1 MSKNRGTKKKK
12 ERGKRVNSYFECPR
26 GVFRFFGQITSIQAV
41 IFERRNGATWLKGR
55 TTGVKNKA
63 AHYTQA
69 VHDEYS
75 LRSNE
80 SRCSNAGCRKI
91 AALKRGKRR
100 PTEKTRKTANV
111 TCRIPMNFTSTM
123 QLFFSFPLSFSFFFL
138 LQRGSNVT
146 SFITRIKKRCKRY
159 VLFSLRGLI
168 KRNDGVARDIE
179 KTLSNTLYSKVLF
192 SKKTNKRK
200 YRESEDWISTVRRI
214 FRDKRLI
221 LF

>member
-1 MSKNRGTKKKK
+1 MEKKRKRKEKRGWIAILNVH
-12 ERGKRVNSYFECPR
+12 G

-123 QLFFSFPLSFSFFFL
+123 QLFFPSSLSFLPFYFNEDQTWL
-138 LQRGSNVT
+138 
-146 SFITRIKKRCKRY
+146 RY
-159 VLFSLRGLI
+159 Y
-168 KRNDGVARDIE
+168 AYQ
-179 KTLSNTLYSKVLF
+179 KTL
-192 SKKTNKRK
+192 
-200 YRESEDWISTVRRI
+200 
-214 FRDKRLI
+214 
-221 LF
+221 

>member
-1 MSKNRGTKKKK
+1 MKKK

-100 PTEKTRKTANV
+100 PTEKTRKTTWLV
-111 TCRIPMNFTSTM
+111 EFRWILHQRCNF
-123 QLFFSFPLSFSFFFL
+123 FFSFPLSFFFL
-138 LQRGSNVT
+138 FT
-146 SFITRIKKRCKRY
+146 STRIKRDFVITRMKKRKRY

-168 KRNDGVARDIE
+168 KRNDGVVRDIE
-179 KTLSNTLYSKVLF
+179 KVLSNILYLKILF
-192 SKKTNKRK
+192 SKETIKENIKN
-200 YRESEDWISTVRRI
+200 
-214 FRDKRLI
+214 
-221 LF
+221 

>member
-1 MSKNRGTKKKK
+1 MSKNRGKKRK
-12 ERGKRVNSYFECPR
+12 EEREKRVNSYFECPR
-26 GVFRFFGQITSIQAV
+26 GGVFRFFGQITSIQAV

-123 QLFFSFPLSFSFFFL
+123 QLFFPSSLSFLPFYFNEDQTWL
-138 LQRGSNVT
+138 
-146 SFITRIKKRCKRY
+146 RY
-159 VLFSLRGLI
+159 Y
-168 KRNDGVARDIE
+168 AYQ
-179 KTLSNTLYSKVLF
+179 KTL
-192 SKKTNKRK
+192 
-200 YRESEDWISTVRRI
+200 
-214 FRDKRLI
+214 
-221 LF
+221 

>member
-1 MSKNRGTKKKK
+1 MSKNRGMKKK
-12 ERGKRVNSYFECPR
+12 ERGKRVSSYFECPR

-123 QLFFSFPLSFSFFFL
+123 QLFFFPSPSPFFFFL

-146 SFITRIKKRCKRY
+146 SLLRVWKNVSDTFFFLSVDSLNVTT
-159 VLFSLRGLI
+159 VLY
-168 KRNDGVARDIE
+168 A
-179 KTLSNTLYSKVLF
+179 T
-192 SKKTNKRK
+192 SKKCCRIYYIWKYYFRRKR
-200 YRESEDWISTVRRI
+200 
-214 FRDKRLI
+214 
-221 LF
+221 

>member
-1 MSKNRGTKKKK
+1 MSKNRGMKKK

-123 QLFFSFPLSFSFFFL
+123 QLFFSFPLSFFFL
-138 LQRGSNVT
+138 FT
-146 SFITRIKKRCKRY
+146 STRIKRDFVITRMKKRKRY

-168 KRNDGVARDIE
+168 KRNDGVVRDIE
-179 KTLSNTLYSKVLF
+179 KVLSNILYLKILF
-192 SKKTNKRK
+192 SKETIKENI
-200 YRESEDWISTVRRI
+200 EN
-214 FRDKRLI
+214 
-221 LF
+221 

>member
-1 MSKNRGTKKKK
+1 MSKNRGMKKK

-55 TTGVKNKA
+55 TTGIKNKA

-123 QLFFSFPLSFSFFFL
+123 QLFFFLSPLLFFFFL

-146 SFITRIKKRCKRY
+146 SLLRVWKNVSDTFFFLSVDSLNVTT
-159 VLFSLRGLI
+159 VLY
-168 KRNDGVARDIE
+168 A
-179 KTLSNTLYSKVLF
+179 T
-192 SKKTNKRK
+192 SKKCCRIYYIWKYYFRRKR
-200 YRESEDWISTVRRI
+200 
-214 FRDKRLI
+214 
-221 LF
+221 